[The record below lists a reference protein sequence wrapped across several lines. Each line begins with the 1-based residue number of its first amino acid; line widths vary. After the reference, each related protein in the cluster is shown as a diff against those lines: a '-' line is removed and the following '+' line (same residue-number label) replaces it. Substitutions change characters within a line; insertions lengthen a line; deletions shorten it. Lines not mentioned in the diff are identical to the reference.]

1 MYALWSEGEKPEYSM
16 NKEIIKYS
24 AVALASLFTLASCHW
39 HSHDNGVRYVERP
52 GHPLVVHHVDQKPK
66 HHKAKKKHYKE
77 PKHVKRHYP
86 VQKKRHNSKP
96 VPPPGPYRR

>member
-1 MYALWSEGEKPEYSM
+1 MRASSPNTIM

-52 GHPLVVHHVDQKPK
+52 GHPVVVHHVDQKPK

-77 PKHVKRHYP
+77 PKHVKRHTP
-86 VQKKRHNSKP
+86 ARKQHRDRKP